1 MNTTPAPS
9 ESQPALTDLVEEEPD
24 DHSQA
29 VKALSAAQEEITALK
44 DQLREERLG
53 WIVVLVILF
62 DCFFLLNAQNAG
74 GPLVIGILE
83 FAALSVL
90 AARMGVEEFAA
101 LFKNVFHRMA
111 DGVSGSKD

>member
-1 MNTTPAPS
+1 MNIPPAS
-9 ESQPALTDLVEEEPD
+9 IVSQPALTDLVAEETD

-44 DQLREERLG
+44 DRIREERLG
-53 WIVVLVILF
+53 WIVVIVILF

-74 GPLVIGILE
+74 GPIIVGVLE

-101 LFKNVFHRMA
+101 LFKSVFHRMA
-111 DGVSGSKD
+111 DSISGKPD